1 MCTPGVETPKPKA
14 QAPGCKV
21 DVLKS
26 SVVFVRF
33 LQRYLDK
40 DTWSQIVKQPQRALL
55 DHLAKYRLKAMDSW
69 GWAVEPVP
77 GGVGQQV
84 FGKCRMADKDIQT
97 LLATSG
103 RTAFFEP
110 SRGFEMGPV
119 TTEWQQQ
126 REDETPGAYLARCLT
141 LAADYGLVSG
151 RKQLG
156 KRMKHDP
163 SIPMQRLWL
172 VQMVPG
178 VVTVEQLSEVLA
190 QSFTDVEMV
199 HQRRRGSKE
208 FPTKDYTFRAKTT
221 EQADSVA
228 LPLIYGDEQI
238 VLWVRRAPPKRGPQQ
253 AQEIRTS
260 GAWSLLEPRSA
271 FGREPR
277 AGARRPRSRKARA
290 KVRRSQVH
298 WPQG

>member
-1 MCTPGVETPKPKA
+1 M
-14 QAPGCKV
+14 
-21 DVLKS
+21 
-26 SVVFVRF
+26 
-33 LQRYLDK
+33 
-40 DTWSQIVKQPQRALL
+40 
-55 DHLAKYRLKAMDSW
+55 
-69 GWAVEPVP
+69 EPVP

-126 REDETPGAYLARCLT
+126 RDDETPGAHLARCLT
-141 LAADYGLVSG
+141 LTADYGLVSG

-163 SIPMQRLWL
+163 SISMQRLWL

-199 HQRRRGSKE
+199 HQRRRGSKD
-208 FPTKDYTFRAKTT
+208 FPTKDYTFRAKSA
-221 EQADSVA
+221 EQAHSIA
-228 LPLIYGDEQI
+228 LPLIYAEEKI
-238 VLWVRRAPPKRGPQQ
+238 VLWVRHAPPKRGPQQ
-253 AQEIRTS
+253 AQQIGTS
-260 GAWSLLEPRSA
+260 WSRDLPLEVSLGL
-271 FGREPR
+271 GRQR
-277 AGARRPRSRKARA
+277 RRPRMRRARA
-290 KVRRSQVH
+290 MRAPSRRRTTPWRATRMLRSPERASEVRRTVDHLQSGLLAASVPCQMGQK
-298 WPQG
+298 WS